1 MCQLI
6 AIAIPEMPFSI
17 FMDNC
22 LFLRGDFSDTNCGL
36 DRTVVFMTQ
45 KLGKT
50 VAFMQRNE

>member
-1 MCQLI
+1 MS
-6 AIAIPEMPFSI
+6 FSI

-22 LFLRGDFSDTNCGL
+22 LFLRGDFNNTNCGL

-50 VAFMQRNE
+50 VAFMQQNE